1 MLTSRF
7 LNNRAFEVFSN
18 EDLAAIEH
26 WFNYTQ
32 EHKELADRFQD
43 EDSYSNTYKKLSRD
57 YWHQL
62 EGARKCLESI
72 GVKVAFNWGG
82 HRGKWFFP
90 TEEDVE
96 MQLDWENQCTDYFD

>member
-1 MLTSRF
+1 MLTSMF

-18 EDLAAIEH
+18 KDLAAIER

-32 EHKELADRFQD
+32 ECKDLAVHFQD
-43 EDSYSNTYKKLSRD
+43 NYSFNDTYKKLSRD
-57 YWHQL
+57 YWSQL
-62 EGARKCLESI
+62 DGARRCLESI
-72 GVKVAFNWGG
+72 GVKIAFNWAG